1 LRSAVG
7 HASPVSGGGGWRDA
21 ADAMEAYLMSLAV
34 WSRELAVYG
43 SLLGSDVE
51 RGRDMEITGS
61 RGTLGRG
68 LRGLLIAGLALLSA
82 CVAAP
87 SAVAA
92 RVSRCTGTAE
102 APGILS
108 GQYAGP
114 VFVEG
119 VCKVNSGRAVVRGK
133 LVVTE
138 GSTLLAAYGQNK
150 SRLTVRG
157 LVRVLKGATLVL
169 GCEPEHF
176 RCLDDP
182 DPADPTLSSRG
193 RIFGDLIAN
202 EALGVIVHNSRIAG
216 RVRQTGGG
224 GGESCEPTGP
234 FLELGYPVYS
244 DYEDTTIR
252 GNIRVSGLESCWLGL
267 ARLHVSGDMRIKENQ
282 LADPDA
288 IEILANVIHGNL
300 VCVGNSM
307 VWNSADLTEELYPRR
322 PEPNTVIGQRRGQC
336 VLASPETEGGEPGP
350 GPF

>member
-1 LRSAVG
+1 
-7 HASPVSGGGGWRDA
+7 
-21 ADAMEAYLMSLAV
+21 
-34 WSRELAVYG
+34 
-43 SLLGSDVE
+43 
-51 RGRDMEITGS
+51 MEITGS

-68 LRGLLIAGLALLSA
+68 LRGSLIAGLALFSA
-82 CVAAP
+82 CVVAP

-102 APGILS
+102 APGVLS
-108 GQYAGP
+108 GQYAGT

-119 VCKVNSGRAVVRGK
+119 ICKVDSGPAIVRGK
-133 LVVTE
+133 LVITE
-138 GSTLLAAYGQNK
+138 GSTLLAAYGQDN
-150 SRLTVRG
+150 SRLTVHG
-157 LVRVLKGATLVL
+157 PVRVLKGATLIL

-176 RCLDDP
+176 ACFDDP
-182 DPADPTLSSRG
+182 DPEDPTLSSRS
-193 RIFGDLIAN
+193 RIFGNLGAN
-202 EALGVIVHNSRIAG
+202 EALGVVVHNSRIFG
-216 RVRQTGGG
+216 RVRQIGGG

-234 FLELGYPVYS
+234 FAEFDSPVYS

-252 GNIRVSGLESCWLGL
+252 GNIRVSGLASCWLGL
-267 ARLHVSGDMRIKENQ
+267 ARLRVSGDMRIKENQ

-288 IEILANVIHGNL
+288 IEILANVINGNL

-322 PEPNTVIGQRRGQC
+322 PEPNTVFGRRRGQC